1 MVERDFQEVLVEQ
14 AARVGAVLPASVV
27 EGCAT
32 HYALMVRWNGTHN
45 LTRVSSPEDAAVR
58 HYLDCALPALEMSS
72 TAPARFL
79 DIGSGAGFPGLVVCL
94 TWPGVGAG
102 LVEPARKR
110 ASFLSLA
117 AAAMGVRAVV
127 HAPGVLRA
135 PLVLSRATFSDG
147 ARDEL
152 WPYVE
157 RGGRL
162 VVWSTSHELSAWE
175 RTVSTWDGASFSS
188 LRYAL
193 PGVEDRLLVTVTRAV

>member
-1 MVERDFQEVLVEQ
+1 MAERDFREVLVEQ
-14 AARVGAVLPASVV
+14 AARIGTVLPASVI

-58 HYLDCALPALEMSS
+58 HYLDCALPALMLAP

-79 DIGSGAGFPGLVVCL
+79 DIGSGAGFPGLVAAL
-94 TWPGVGAG
+94 AWPGVEAG

-110 ASFLSLA
+110 ASFLLLA
-117 AAAMGVRAVV
+117 AGVMGLRAEV
-127 HAPGVLRA
+127 HVPGARCA

-147 ARDEL
+147 AREKL

-162 VVWSTSHELSAWE
+162 VVWSTNHELSAWE
-175 RTVSTWDGASFSS
+175 RTVSTWEGAILSS
-188 LRYAL
+188 WGYAL
-193 PGVEDRLLVTVTRAV
+193 PGVEDRLVVSVVRAL